1 MEDSKIIDTEKFI
14 YQVGPKHEKQIVAT
28 GIPFGLQVPYEHKK
42 FLRKQEKLKY
52 AAMYPKIVEA
62 PWQVMFPSGQLFD
75 KLYSPQPEYNW
86 AWLSELNSL
95 MTEIILWRAF
105 QKSREQ
111 SKSLVQVWFREP
123 IAILSKVILSSGTG
137 VILNTFD
144 WFFPQNENC
153 PIINEACSGW

>member
-1 MEDSKIIDTEKFI
+1 
-14 YQVGPKHEKQIVAT
+14 
-28 GIPFGLQVPYEHKK
+28 
-42 FLRKQEKLKY
+42 
-52 AAMYPKIVEA
+52 
-62 PWQVMFPSGQLFD
+62 
-75 KLYSPQPEYNW
+75 
-86 AWLSELNSL
+86 

-105 QKSREQ
+105 QKSRAKPE
-111 SKSLVQVWFREP
+111 LVQVWFREP